1 MSRPADRAV
10 VMPIAPARFR
20 VQFTASAELEEKFVR
35 ARALLRHKVPSGDL
49 AAIVDEAMTLLVAR
63 LERKRCAATDRPR
76 KGAPSVPGSRE
87 VSAADRR
94 AVWARD
100 VGRCT
105 FVDREGRRC
114 EAREW
119 LEIHHDEPF
128 ARGGPT
134 CVENL
139 RLMCR
144 GHNAYEAEREFGAPL
159 LTARIADKRA
169 AGRGGGQ
176 LALPGTA

>member
-1 MSRPADRAV
+1 
-10 VMPIAPARFR
+10 MPIAPARFR

-49 AAIVDEAMTLLVAR
+49 ATIVDEAMTLLVAR

-114 EAREW
+114 DAREW

-144 GHNAYEAEREFGAPL
+144 VHNGYEAEREFGAAL